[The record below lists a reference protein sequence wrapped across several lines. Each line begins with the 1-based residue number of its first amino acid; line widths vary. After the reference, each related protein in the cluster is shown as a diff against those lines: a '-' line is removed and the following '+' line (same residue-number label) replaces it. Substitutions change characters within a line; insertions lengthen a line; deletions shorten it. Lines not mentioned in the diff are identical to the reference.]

1 MANHFDPEYIRQQKQ
16 QQEEKER
23 QERER
28 QERERQEREQ
38 QEKTAPKKPK
48 VSKSVSKA
56 GLSLRHFLGGEFL
69 RRFRWWDNMPYLLML
84 FVMIIIL
91 IYINLLAA
99 SNQVRLEQLEAE
111 RIELNDK
118 YIQIMEQYGWLQLDQ
133 DRKEALIEV
142 YRNRGFVDDSSLVY
156 MLPAVGKEVAR

>member
-23 QERER
+23 QERE
-28 QERERQEREQ
+28 Q
-38 QEKTAPKKPK
+38 QGKVQQDKTAPQKPK

-69 RRFRWWDNMPYLLML
+69 RRLRLWENMPYLLML

-91 IYINLLAA
+91 IYINLLTA

>member
-23 QERER
+23 QERE
-28 QERERQEREQ
+28 Q
-38 QEKTAPKKPK
+38 QGKVQQDKTAPQKPK

-69 RRFRWWDNMPYLLML
+69 RRLRLWDNMPYLLML

>member
-23 QERER
+23 QES
-28 QERERQEREQ
+28 EQ
-38 QEKTAPKKPK
+38 QGKVQQDKTAPQKPK

-69 RRFRWWDNMPYLLML
+69 RRLRWWDNMPYLLML

>member
-23 QERER
+23 QERE
-28 QERERQEREQ
+28 Q
-38 QEKTAPKKPK
+38 QGKVQQDKTAPQKPK

-84 FVMIIIL
+84 FVMVIIL

-111 RIELNDK
+111 RRELNDK

-142 YRNRGFVDDSSLVY
+142 YRNRGFVDDSSLGY

>member
-23 QERER
+23 QERE
-28 QERERQEREQ
+28 Q
-38 QEKTAPKKPK
+38 QGKVQQDKTAPQKPK

>member
-1 MANHFDPEYIRQQKQ
+1 MANHYDPEYIRQQKQ

-23 QERER
+23 QERE
-28 QERERQEREQ
+28 Q
-38 QEKTAPKKPK
+38 QGKVQQDKTAPQKPK

-69 RRFRWWDNMPYLLML
+69 RRLRWWDNMPYLLML

>member
-23 QERER
+23 QERE
-28 QERERQEREQ
+28 Q
-38 QEKTAPKKPK
+38 QGKVQQDKTAPQKPK

-69 RRFRWWDNMPYLLML
+69 RRFRLWENMPYLLML

-156 MLPAVGKEVAR
+156 MLPAVGKEVTR

>member
-1 MANHFDPEYIRQQKQ
+1 MANHYDPEYIRQQKQ

-23 QERER
+23 QERE
-28 QERERQEREQ
+28 Q
-38 QEKTAPKKPK
+38 QGKVQQDKTAPQKPK

-156 MLPAVGKEVAR
+156 MLPAVGKEVTR

>member
-28 QERERQEREQ
+28 QGKVQ
-38 QEKTAPKKPK
+38 QDKTAPQKPK

-69 RRFRWWDNMPYLLML
+69 RRLRLWENMPYLLML

-99 SNQVRLEQLEAE
+99 SNQVRLELLEAE

>member
-1 MANHFDPEYIRQQKQ
+1 MANHYDPEYIRQQKQ

-23 QERER
+23 QERE
-28 QERERQEREQ
+28 Q
-38 QEKTAPKKPK
+38 QGKVQQDKTAPQKPK

-69 RRFRWWDNMPYLLML
+69 RRLRWWDNMPYLLML

-156 MLPAVGKEVAR
+156 MLPAVGKEVTR

>member
-23 QERER
+23 QERE
-28 QERERQEREQ
+28 Q
-38 QEKTAPKKPK
+38 QGKVQQDKTAPQKPK

-84 FVMIIIL
+84 FVMVIIL

>member
-23 QERER
+23 QERE
-28 QERERQEREQ
+28 Q
-38 QEKTAPKKPK
+38 QGKVQQDKTAPQKPK

-69 RRFRWWDNMPYLLML
+69 RRLRWWDNMPYLLML

-156 MLPAVGKEVAR
+156 MLPAVGKEVTR

>member
-28 QERERQEREQ
+28 QGKVQ
-38 QEKTAPKKPK
+38 QDKTAPQKPK

-69 RRFRWWDNMPYLLML
+69 RRLRLWENMPYLLML

>member
-23 QERER
+23 QERELHGKV
-28 QERERQEREQ
+28 Q
-38 QEKTAPKKPK
+38 QDKTAPQKPK

-69 RRFRWWDNMPYLLML
+69 RRLRWWDNMPYLLML

>member
-28 QERERQEREQ
+28 QGKVQ
-38 QEKTAPKKPK
+38 QDKTAPQKPK

-69 RRFRWWDNMPYLLML
+69 RRLRWWDNMPYLLML

>member
-16 QQEEKER
+16 QQEEK
-23 QERER
+23 ER

-133 DRKEALIEV
+133 
-142 YRNRGFVDDSSLVY
+142 
-156 MLPAVGKEVAR
+156 

>member
-23 QERER
+23 QERE
-28 QERERQEREQ
+28 Q
-38 QEKTAPKKPK
+38 QGKVQQDKTAPQKPK

-69 RRFRWWDNMPYLLML
+69 RRLRWWDNMPYLLML

>member
-28 QERERQEREQ
+28 QGKVQ
-38 QEKTAPKKPK
+38 QDKTAPQKPK

-156 MLPAVGKEVAR
+156 MLPAVGKEVTR

>member
-23 QERER
+23 QERE
-28 QERERQEREQ
+28 Q
-38 QEKTAPKKPK
+38 QGKVQQDKTAPQKPK

-69 RRFRWWDNMPYLLML
+69 RRLRLWENMPYLLML

>member
-28 QERERQEREQ
+28 QGKVQ
-38 QEKTAPKKPK
+38 QDKTAPQKPK

-69 RRFRWWDNMPYLLML
+69 RRLRLWDNMPYLLML

-156 MLPAVGKEVAR
+156 MLPAVGKEVTR

>member
-23 QERER
+23 QERE
-28 QERERQEREQ
+28 Q
-38 QEKTAPKKPK
+38 QGKVQQDKTAPQKPK

-69 RRFRWWDNMPYLLML
+69 RRLRLWENMPYLLML

-156 MLPAVGKEVAR
+156 MLPAVGKEVTR